1 MTTQVLA
8 KVVKQLDFDWISLA
22 AMSFLLVSG
31 LIAIFSLS
39 LETEREGFNN
49 FQKQVIFL
57 VVALMAFAVFSTA
70 DYQIWKSYSG
80 FLYAVGVISLIAVL
94 LFGMNI
100 RGTTGWFNLGI
111 FNIQPVELMKL
122 FLIISLAKYFSK
134 IPAQITL
141 NKIAVSFI
149 YTLIPVTLAIL
160 QPDMGSAV
168 VMAVIWFGMLFL
180 AGVKKQYIMGIILAG
195 LVIIIL
201 GWGTILND
209 YQKDRIQSF
218 MDPGRDPLG
227 SGYNVIQS
235 VIAIGSGGITG
246 KGLGHG
252 SQSQLNF
259 LPEKHTDFIYA
270 AIAEESGLIG
280 TGLIILFFGILLWRM
295 GKTINLSKDIFGK
308 FLVGGVIVMIFF
320 QTFLNIGMNLGIMPI
335 AGLSLPFLSYG
346 GSFLIITLASM
357 GLVQNVWKKTKK
369 QKISITE
376 ESYGQFSI

>member
-1 MTTQVLA
+1 MLA
-8 KVVKQLDFDWISLA
+8 KIVKQLDFDWISLV
-22 AMSFLLVSG
+22 AMLFLLVSG

-39 LETEREGFNN
+39 LEAEREGFNN

-57 VVALMAFAVFSTA
+57 IVALATFAVFSTA

-80 FLYAVGVISLIAVL
+80 FLYAVGVILLVAVL
-94 LFGMNI
+94 LFGASI

-122 FLIISLAKYFSK
+122 FLIISLAKYFSQ
-134 IPAQITL
+134 IQVQITL
-141 NKIAVSFI
+141 KKIAVSFI
-149 YTLIPVTLAIL
+149 YTLIPVILAML

-168 VMAVIWFGMLFL
+168 VMIVIWFGMLFL
-180 AGVKKQYIMGIILAG
+180 AGTKKQYVAGIILAG
-195 LVIIIL
+195 FVIITL

-218 MDPGRDPLG
+218 MDPERDPLG

-295 GKTINLSKDIFGK
+295 GKTIDLSKDTFGK
-308 FLVGGVIVMIFF
+308 FLVGGVIIMIFF

-346 GSFLIITLASM
+346 GSFLIVTLASM
-357 GLVQNVWKKTKK
+357 GLVQNVWRKTKK
-369 QKISITE
+369 QKTSITE
-376 ESYGQFSI
+376 ESYEQFDI